1 MDIGNYSTFLKSITP
16 DSMPQVNIQV
26 LIDLM
31 KKEKMPL
38 YLIEQMEKHKKVKQ
52 LEWAFL

>member
-1 MDIGNYSTFLKSITP
+1 MDIGNYSTFMKSITP
-16 DSMPQVNIQV
+16 DPIPVINIQI

-38 YLIEQMEKHKKVKQ
+38 DLIEQMEKHKKVKQ
-52 LEWAFL
+52 LE